1 MDLSHGGG
9 GLWVDWLVMVFRQ
22 RLRVDAVIVLSLVRE
37 SVIVGLGLNRAGV
50 LKSFRTGLILSLNY
64 TFPNVKP
71 QLHFPKCKGSTS
83 DPNVLKVN

>member
-9 GLWVDWLVMVFRQ
+9 WLRVNLLVMVFRQ

-64 TFPNVKP
+64 TFPNVK
-71 QLHFPKCKGSTS
+71 
-83 DPNVLKVN
+83 VLLLIQTC

>member
-1 MDLSHGGG
+1 M
-9 GLWVDWLVMVFRQ
+9 DWLVMVFRQ

-64 TFPNVKP
+64 TFPNVK
-71 QLHFPKCKGSTS
+71 
-83 DPNVLKVN
+83 VLLLIQTC

>member
-9 GLWVDWLVMVFRQ
+9 GLRVDWLVMVFRQ

-50 LKSFRTGLILSLNY
+50 LKSFRTGLILSLNN
-64 TFPNVKP
+64 TFPNVK
-71 QLHFPKCKGSTS
+71 
-83 DPNVLKVN
+83 VLLLIQTC